1 MLKKV
6 FKRRKNMNV
15 KHIPT
20 NEVHK
25 GNKCM
30 ITGCGLDTEL
40 SLKDWVN
47 TAAKITCK
55 NKGCKN

>member
-1 MLKKV
+1 
-6 FKRRKNMNV
+6 MNV